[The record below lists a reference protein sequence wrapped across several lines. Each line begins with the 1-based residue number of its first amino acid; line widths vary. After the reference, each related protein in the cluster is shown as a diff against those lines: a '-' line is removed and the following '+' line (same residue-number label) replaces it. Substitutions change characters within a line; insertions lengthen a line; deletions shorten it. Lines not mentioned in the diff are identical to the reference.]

1 MFSDAE
7 NRVQS
12 IKVMQKC
19 RATQNRSVDMQN
31 VHTDTQD
38 TYGLQRIL
46 AKVLLAVQ

>member
-1 MFSDAE
+1 MLLDAE

-31 VHTDTQD
+31 VHTDTRHKW
-38 TYGLQRIL
+38 TAARIL